1 MQVLILHL
9 LPVVAVSVIPL
20 NVLICSLC
28 LERIMRNKV
37 IKSCEIG
44 ALAWY
49 LGLIQML
56 VCGDKLG
63 RLFCVSLSQEVFTP
77 ENMSACTLVYF
88 SGLSSYVRVTS

>member
-1 MQVLILHL
+1 MQVLILRL

-44 ALAWY
+44 ALACIWVSSKCWY
-49 LGLIQML
+49 
-56 VCGDKLG
+56 VET
-63 RLFCVSLSQEVFTP
+63 SLEGCSVLAFPRKYLPLKICQH
-77 ENMSACTLVYF
+77 AH
-88 SGLSSYVRVTS
+88 